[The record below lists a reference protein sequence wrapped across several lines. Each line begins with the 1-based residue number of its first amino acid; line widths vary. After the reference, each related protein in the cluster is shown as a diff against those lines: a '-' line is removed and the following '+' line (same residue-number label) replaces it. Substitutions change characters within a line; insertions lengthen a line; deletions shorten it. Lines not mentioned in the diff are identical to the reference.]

1 MYERVHRF
9 WRRTV
14 SVALIAHICTA
25 LFFFVTRSK
34 LLSCFLTSHI
44 LFSSVTPVNA
54 TSLADTKQNSD
65 DRRNLYVLGLPFAL
79 TKWDQKCFLVAFP
92 DYAILKGTN

>member
-1 MYERVHRF
+1 VHERVHRC

-14 SVALIAHICTA
+14 SVALIAHICA
-25 LFFFVTRSK
+25 SPLLRHSK

-44 LFSSVTPVNA
+44 LFSSVMPVNA
-54 TSLADTKQNSD
+54 TSLADTKQNAD

-92 DYAILKGTN
+92 DYTI